1 MLESQ
6 REAFDLTL
14 LRALELRVRT
24 NDYLDVV
31 EVPKAKM

>member
-6 REAFDLTL
+6 REAFELML

-24 NDYLDVV
+24 KDYLDVV
-31 EVPKAKM
+31 GVPKAKM